1 MKTDP
6 LPRLTILSQGERRV
20 ITCDEGLSVRDAL
33 DTTDLKVRSGCNGS
47 GACGLC
53 RVRIEAGA
61 AGEPRGNELIML
73 TADELRDNIRLAC
86 QVMPAGDITIR
97 VVNPAPKS
105 GWRRITVDNPRSIG
119 QARTRDGGAPG
130 DDEESYGIAVE
141 QPLGLASPPPR
152 QSLGASPSK
161 VAPLPPLGLASPP
174 PRQSLGASPSKVA
187 PLPHR
192 PSHDEESYGIAVD
205 LGTTNISMSLW
216 DLRKEGRLSAVCGPN
231 PQSRFGSDV
240 MTRLISACGSEEKAN
255 QMSRMAGESIEAGI
269 LDMCGKDGYDFRKI
283 RRVLIVGNTAML
295 TLLARKNADLLLRP
309 DYWTAPIDCRPEG
322 GHKWFE
328 NGRMGSDV
336 SFEIVQPFGGFVGSD
351 LLAGIVA
358 TGLTEGDAP
367 SALIDFGTNSEIA
380 LWDGRKLWVT
390 SAAGGPAFEGWGI
403 RCGMPA
409 EIGAIYRVT
418 DAGVGEPPLIH
429 VVGGDDAR
437 GICGSGIV
445 DLIANLVQAGT
456 LSRLGK
462 LRQDLLGTGSIDQGY
477 FVARGASD
485 ISLDN
490 RDIDVF
496 QRAKAAIG
504 AGIKALSRL
513 SGADIDE
520 LRRICVCGSFGRF
533 LNIRNAMAIGLLP
546 AAASERVEIWG
557 SAALAGCE
565 SLLLLSPEK
574 DDYLESLKGA
584 RTTLVNLSQVP
595 EFDEY
600 FLESLYLQPLQA
612 GLKP

>member
-1 MKTDP
+1 
-6 LPRLTILSQGERRV
+6 
-20 ITCDEGLSVRDAL
+20 
-33 DTTDLKVRSGCNGS
+33 
-47 GACGLC
+47 
-53 RVRIEAGA
+53 
-61 AGEPRGNELIML
+61 
-73 TADELRDNIRLAC
+73 
-86 QVMPAGDITIR
+86 
-97 VVNPAPKS
+97 
-105 GWRRITVDNPRSIG
+105 
-119 QARTRDGGAPG
+119 
-130 DDEESYGIAVE
+130 
-141 QPLGLASPPPR
+141 
-152 QSLGASPSK
+152 
-161 VAPLPPLGLASPP
+161 
-174 PRQSLGASPSKVA
+174 
-187 PLPHR
+187 
-192 PSHDEESYGIAVD
+192 
-205 LGTTNISMSLW
+205 
-216 DLRKEGRLSAVCGPN
+216 
-231 PQSRFGSDV
+231 
-240 MTRLISACGSEEKAN
+240 
-255 QMSRMAGESIEAGI
+255 
-269 LDMCGKDGYDFRKI
+269 
-283 RRVLIVGNTAML
+283 
-295 TLLARKNADLLLRP
+295 
-309 DYWTAPIDCRPEG
+309 
-322 GHKWFE
+322 
-328 NGRMGSDV
+328 
-336 SFEIVQPFGGFVGSD
+336 
-351 LLAGIVA
+351 
-358 TGLTEGDAP
+358 
-367 SALIDFGTNSEIA
+367 
-380 LWDGRKLWVT
+380 
-390 SAAGGPAFEGWGI
+390 
-403 RCGMPA
+403 MPA

>member
-1 MKTDP
+1 
-6 LPRLTILSQGERRV
+6 
-20 ITCDEGLSVRDAL
+20 
-33 DTTDLKVRSGCNGS
+33 
-47 GACGLC
+47 
-53 RVRIEAGA
+53 
-61 AGEPRGNELIML
+61 
-73 TADELRDNIRLAC
+73 
-86 QVMPAGDITIR
+86 
-97 VVNPAPKS
+97 
-105 GWRRITVDNPRSIG
+105 
-119 QARTRDGGAPG
+119 
-130 DDEESYGIAVE
+130 
-141 QPLGLASPPPR
+141 
-152 QSLGASPSK
+152 
-161 VAPLPPLGLASPP
+161 
-174 PRQSLGASPSKVA
+174 
-187 PLPHR
+187 
-192 PSHDEESYGIAVD
+192 
-205 LGTTNISMSLW
+205 MSLW
-216 DLRKEGRLSAVCGPN
+216 DLRKAGRLSAVCGPN

-255 QMSRMAGESIEAGI
+255 EMSRMAGESIEAGI

-295 TLLARKNADLLLRP
+295 TLLARRNADLLLRP
-309 DYWTAPIDCRPEG
+309 DYWTAPIDCRPED
-322 GHKWFE
+322 GHEWFE
-328 NGRMGSDV
+328 SSRMGSDV

-418 DAGVGEPPLIH
+418 DAGSGEPPLIH

-445 DLIANLVQAGT
+445 DLIANLVQAGS

-462 LRQDLLGTGSIDQGY
+462 LRQDPLGTRSIDQGY

-557 SAALAGCE
+557 SASLAGCE
-565 SLLLLSPEK
+565 SLLLSTGK
-574 DDYLESLKGA
+574 NDYLESLTGA

-595 EFDEY
+595 EFDAY

-612 GLKP
+612 ED

>member
-141 QPLGLASPPPR
+141 Q
-152 QSLGASPSK
+152 
-161 VAPLPPLGLASPP
+161 PLGLASPP

>member
-1 MKTDP
+1 
-6 LPRLTILSQGERRV
+6 
-20 ITCDEGLSVRDAL
+20 
-33 DTTDLKVRSGCNGS
+33 
-47 GACGLC
+47 
-53 RVRIEAGA
+53 
-61 AGEPRGNELIML
+61 
-73 TADELRDNIRLAC
+73 
-86 QVMPAGDITIR
+86 
-97 VVNPAPKS
+97 
-105 GWRRITVDNPRSIG
+105 
-119 QARTRDGGAPG
+119 
-130 DDEESYGIAVE
+130 
-141 QPLGLASPPPR
+141 
-152 QSLGASPSK
+152 
-161 VAPLPPLGLASPP
+161 
-174 PRQSLGASPSKVA
+174 
-187 PLPHR
+187 
-192 PSHDEESYGIAVD
+192 
-205 LGTTNISMSLW
+205 MSLW

>member
-1 MKTDP
+1 MRTDP
-6 LPRLTILSQGERRV
+6 VARLTILSQGERRV
-20 ITCDEGLSVRDAL
+20 INCDEGLSVRDAL

-61 AGEPRGNELIML
+61 ASEPQGNELIML
-73 TADELRDNIRLAC
+73 SADELRDNIRLAC
-86 QVMPAGDITIR
+86 QVVPAGDITVRI
-97 VVNPAPKS
+97 VNLAPKS
-105 GWRRITVDNPRSIG
+105 GWRRIIVDNPRSIG
-119 QARTRDGGAPG
+119 RPGTRDRGALG
-130 DDEESYGIAVE
+130 DKEG
-141 QPLGLASPPPR
+141 
-152 QSLGASPSK
+152 SLG
-161 VAPLPPLGLASPP
+161 V
-174 PRQSLGASPSKVA
+174 
-187 PLPHR
+187 
-192 PSHDEESYGIAVD
+192 AVD

-216 DLRKEGRLSAVCGPN
+216 DLRKGSRLSAVFGPN
-231 PQSRFGSDV
+231 PQSPYGSDV

-255 QMSRMAGESIEAGI
+255 EMSRMAGGAIEEGI

-283 RRVLIVGNTAML
+283 RRISIVGNTAML
-295 TLLARKNADLLLRP
+295 ALLVRKNAHLLLRP

-322 GHKWFE
+322 GHEWFE
-328 NGRMGSDV
+328 NGRMGSDL

-367 SALIDFGTNSEIA
+367 GALIDFGTNSEIA

-409 EIGAIYRVT
+409 EIGAIYRVS
-418 DAGVGEPPLIH
+418 DARVDAPPTVH
-429 VVGGDDAR
+429 VVGGNDAR

-462 LRQDLLGTGSIDQGY
+462 LRQDVGSSGPIDQGY
-477 FVARGASD
+477 FVARGVSD

-504 AGIKALSRL
+504 AGIKALSKL
-513 SGADIDE
+513 SGTDIDE

-546 AAASERVEIWG
+546 AAAFERVEIWG

-565 SLLLLSPEK
+565 SLLLSPEK
-574 DDYLESLKGA
+574 NDYLESLTGTHA
-584 RTTLVNLSQVP
+584 TLVNLSQVP
-595 EFDEY
+595 EFDAY

>member
-6 LPRLTILSQGERRV
+6 PPRLTILSQGERRV

-61 AGEPRGNELIML
+61 AGEPQGNELIML
-73 TADELRDNIRLAC
+73 TPDELRDNIRLAC

-97 VVNPAPKS
+97 IVNPAPKS
-105 GWRRITVDNPRSIG
+105 GWRRIIVDNPRSIG
-119 QARTRDGGAPG
+119 QAGTRDGGAPG
-130 DDEESYGIAVE
+130 D
-141 QPLGLASPPPR
+141 
-152 QSLGASPSK
+152 
-161 VAPLPPLGLASPP
+161 
-174 PRQSLGASPSKVA
+174 
-187 PLPHR
+187 
-192 PSHDEESYGIAVD
+192 DEESYGIAVD

-216 DLRKEGRLSAVCGPN
+216 DLRKAGRLSAVCGPN

-255 QMSRMAGESIEAGI
+255 EMSRMAGESIEAGI

-295 TLLARKNADLLLRP
+295 TLLARRNADLLLRP
-309 DYWTAPIDCRPEG
+309 DYWTAPIDCRPED
-322 GHKWFE
+322 GHEWFE
-328 NGRMGSDV
+328 SSRMGSDV

-418 DAGVGEPPLIH
+418 DAGSGEPPLIH

-445 DLIANLVQAGT
+445 DLIANLVQAGS

-462 LRQDLLGTGSIDQGY
+462 LRQDPLGTRSIDQGY

-557 SAALAGCE
+557 SASLAGCE
-565 SLLLLSPEK
+565 SLLLSTGK
-574 DDYLESLKGA
+574 NDYLESLTGA

-595 EFDEY
+595 EFDAY

-612 GLKP
+612 ED